1 MKNTRAIWM
10 IVISLL
16 LGLAAVL
23 VAGKWVIQR
32 TTVEGSRVVIAAQ
45 DIDVGTRLTPDLL
58 QSADWPRAS
67 VPPGS
72 FQEAKMLDSRVA
84 KVNLVR
90 GEPLLESK
98 LAPVGAMGGLSGVIA
113 DGKRA
118 ITVKVNEV
126 VGLAGLALPGN
137 KVDILVNTKDESDK
151 PISKIVLEQIL
162 VLAVGQDLGRDETKP
177 KSVSAVTLEVTP
189 EEAEKL
195 DLARSVGSLS
205 LVLRNQVDKSAGTTA
220 GVRASDLLKLN
231 PQTAA
236 APVIA
241 PAMRRKAVP
250 PEETVEIIRGTDKT
264 EASLRA
270 KGSS

>member
-10 IVISLL
+10 ILISVL

-23 VAGKWVIQR
+23 VAGKWVIQQ
-32 TTVEGSRVVIAAQ
+32 TSVEASTVIIAAQ
-45 DIDVGTRLTPDLL
+45 DIDVGTRLTPDLV
-58 QSADWPRAS
+58 QSVDGPRGNM
-67 VPPGS
+67 PPGS
-72 FQEAKMLDSRVA
+72 FQEAKLLDSRVA
-84 KVNLVR
+84 KINLVR

-98 LAPVGAMGGLSGVIA
+98 LAPVGAAGGLSGVIS

-137 KVDILVNTKDESDK
+137 KVDILVNTKDENDK

-177 KSVSAVTLEVTP
+177 KSVTAVTLEVTP

-195 DLARSVGSLS
+195 DLARSVGNLS
-205 LVLRNQVDKSAGTTA
+205 LVLRNQVDKTPGITTGA
-220 GVRASDLLKLN
+220 RTGDLLKHA
-231 PQTAA
+231 PQPRLVQERVRNTL
-236 APVIA
+236 
-241 PAMRRKAVP
+241 P
-250 PEETVEIIRGTDKT
+250 PTQTPPTVEIIRGIHKT
-264 EASLRA
+264 EARL
-270 KGSS
+270 